1 VPPIWRSPAYAG
13 LKPLITG
20 AAKANIVVRIR
31 TIPIQVECE
40 RARVGSVIPIR
51 AAKEHTAA
59 FYDFPLTLTKPLSST
74 LKASCLSR

>member
-1 VPPIWRSPAYAG
+1 MCHPSGAVESDSMQPSRTWH
-13 LKPLITG
+13 KPLITG
-20 AAKANIVVRIR
+20 AAETNIVVRVR

-59 FYDFPLTLTKPLSST
+59 FYDFPLSITIPLSST
-74 LKASCLSR
+74 H